1 VYTTVTRAASD
12 GRVGAM
18 YGHVYTLVVLQRGTR
33 VIHGHP
39 KLETTVTHNLK
50 SEITWASSV
59 QHTVGHN

>member
-39 KLETTVTHNLK
+39 KLETLVYIKAML
-50 SEITWASSV
+50 ASSTAGV
-59 QHTVGHN
+59 CMVA